1 MQGNQ
6 CEPTAHTLSCAG
18 ADRLA
23 IRSIQLRVGELGEMH
38 LQLFVDPVSYTHLT
52 LPTIYSV

>member
-23 IRSIQLRVGELGEMH
+23 IRSIQLRVGEVLKCTCSS
-38 LQLFVDPVSYTHLT
+38 LFT
-52 LPTIYSV
+52 SVIA

>member
-23 IRSIQLRVGELGEMH
+23 IRSIQLRVGEVGEMGFK
-38 LQLFVDPVSYTHLT
+38 LTVDLDHCADDRFN
-52 LPTIYSV
+52 